1 MQSRWAAT
9 ERRGGSDSEDSDS
22 EVLGG
27 SPDLENPSSVDAAP
41 PPPRGS
47 ESKRDAEEF
56 PSAKRQRSAAHTQVH
71 DVDALSPGGFDA
83 ARSPL
88 AGLGGLLL
96 SDFNFSSFC
105 QRLNANLAAAVR

>member
-88 AGLGGLLL
+88 AAI
-96 SDFNFSSFC
+96 STFQASANVS
-105 QRLNANLAAAVR
+105 NANLAAAAVR

>member
-41 PPPRGS
+41 
-47 ESKRDAEEF
+47 DF
-56 PSAKRQRSAAHTQVH
+56 
-71 DVDALSPGGFDA
+71 
-83 ARSPL
+83 
-88 AGLGGLLL
+88 
-96 SDFNFSSFC
+96 SDFSEPHFEPSEKLGRRASDSSAPSRSS
-105 QRLNANLAAAVR
+105 QSS